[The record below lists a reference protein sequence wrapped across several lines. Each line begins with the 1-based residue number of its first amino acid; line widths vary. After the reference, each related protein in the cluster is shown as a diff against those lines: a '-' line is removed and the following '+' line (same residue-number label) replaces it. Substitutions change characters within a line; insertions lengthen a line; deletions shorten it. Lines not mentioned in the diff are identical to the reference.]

1 MAPIR
6 RLLAGAI
13 DYAGLFPP
21 AGLDMAHAVETYE
34 RYRAGEQ
41 FWMLGSF
48 VVQAARLAELER
60 QIKHDQRPW
69 TVSAL
74 VGPGIEDE
82 LELVERFTRS
92 GAGKVT
98 SIEAKVSAPAQIRF
112 TRERVPRH
120 LTIYFEIA
128 DLALLSSVRDSGS
141 RAKLRTGGVTPESF
155 PPAVEVAA
163 FIRAAWQRQVPF
175 KCTAGLHHAL
185 RSEHALSD
193 SAGNHRV
200 VMHGFLNVMLA
211 SAFAQTAVSLE
222 ELVEML
228 EAPSA
233 SAFGCEPDGLTWQNY
248 RVTNQQV
255 GLARERGF
263 VSFGSCSFTEPVEEL
278 QALEIL

>member
-1 MAPIR
+1 
-6 RLLAGAI
+6 
-13 DYAGLFPP
+13 
-21 AGLDMAHAVETYE
+21 
-34 RYRAGEQ
+34 
-41 FWMLGSF
+41 MLGSF
-48 VVQAARLAELER
+48 VVPAARLAELER

-141 RAKLRTGGVTPESF
+141 RAKLRTGGVTPEAF

-163 FIRAAWQRQVPF
+163 FIRARVAEAGAVQVHGRPPS
-175 KCTAGLHHAL
+175 CAAL
-185 RSEHALSD
+185 RARVERI
-193 SAGNHRV
+193 SAGNPRA

-211 SAFAQTAVSLE
+211 AAFAQTAVSLE

-263 VSFGSCSFTEPVEEL
+263 VSFGSCSFTEPIEEL